1 MGAGWIYA
9 EILDTKLGETKESG
23 AMKLTQLDGKL
34 SVTAQ
39 IAPGAPREFADAGVR
54 TLINNRPDD
63 EEPGQL
69 NHDDARAEA
78 EAVGLSYL
86 YQPVTMTTID
96 RAAIDAF
103 ADAVAQSPGPVVA
116 HCRSG
121 TRCYTLW
128 AAGKVLRNGADPDR
142 LIAEATTRGFDI
154 SALHAVLA
162 RAKG

>member
-1 MGAGWIYA
+1 
-9 EILDTKLGETKESG
+9 
-23 AMKLTQLDGKL
+23 MKLTQLDDKL

-39 IAPGAPREFADAGVR
+39 IAPGAPREFAQSGVR

-63 EEPGQL
+63 EEPGQF
-69 NHDDARAEA
+69 NHGDARAEA
-78 EAVGLSYL
+78 ESVGLAYL
-86 YQPVTMTTID
+86 YQPVTMATID

-103 ADAVAQSPGPVVA
+103 ADSVAQSPGPVIA

-128 AAGKVLRNGADPDR
+128 AAGKVLRNGADAEK

-154 SALHAVLA
+154 SALRTVVSQ
-162 RAKG
+162 AKG

>member
-1 MGAGWIYA
+1 
-9 EILDTKLGETKESG
+9 
-23 AMKLTQLDGKL
+23 MKLQKLDDKL
-34 SVTAQ
+34 SVMPQ
-39 IAPGAPREFADAGVR
+39 IAPGDARAIAAGGAR

-69 NHDDARAEA
+69 NHDVARAEA
-78 EAVGLSYL
+78 ESVGLTYL
-86 YQPVTMTTID
+86 YQPVTTPTID

-121 TRCYTLW
+121 TRCYVLW

-142 LIAEATTRGFDI
+142 LIEEATTRGFDI
-154 SALHAVLA
+154 SALRGVLE
-162 RAKG
+162 RAKRS